1 MSAYIYFRIH
11 QHYPTKQKIIKILK
25 IYFSRAH
32 VCVHV
37 HLCTNILLSVQ
48 KKTKEQFGNKN
59 TCKQGKIRTTHAEKD
74 KKKRRRRN
82 SRSHFKQ
89 TEQIEN
95 KFGINEKNTSLTCW
109 IKLMGKWS
117 FRSCWIEHVG
127 EEKRRREESI
137 SEKMKK

>member
-1 MSAYIYFRIH
+1 MSAYIYFRIY

-74 KKKRRRRN
+74 KKKEEEEIHVHISNKPNKLKIN
-82 SRSHFKQ
+82 S
-89 TEQIEN
+89 
-95 KFGINEKNTSLTCW
+95 
-109 IKLMGKWS
+109 
-117 FRSCWIEHVG
+117 V
-127 EEKRRREESI
+127 
-137 SEKMKK
+137 